1 MLEALILTILIE
13 GFGLVFLKVRDY
25 KIYLLSMALNIC
37 TNVSLNA
44 FLLYYDFQNVWGYII
59 TVVILEIVVIGV
71 EFLGYWFYFRQ
82 YKKSLFYATLLNAMS
97 FGIGLILNL
106 IFHYD
111 VAMEI
116 LRVLFLF

>member
-1 MLEALILTILIE
+1 MLEALILTIFIE
-13 GFGLVFLKVRDY
+13 GVGLIFLRVKDY

-37 TNVSLNA
+37 TNVSLNT
-44 FLLYYDFQNVWGYII
+44 FLLNYDFQSVWGYIV

-82 YKKSLFYATLLNAMS
+82 SKKALGYATLLNVMS

-111 VAMEI
+111 VAIEI
-116 LRVLFLF
+116 LRALFSF

>member
-44 FLLYYDFQNVWGYII
+44 FLLYYDFQNVWVYII
-59 TVVILEIVVIGV
+59 TVVILEIVVILV

-82 YKKSLFYATLLNAMS
+82 YKKSLFYATLLNVMS
-97 FGIGLILNL
+97 FGIGLILNS

-116 LRVLFLF
+116 LRALFSF